1 MSSVKKGWLIA
12 AAVLVVGGLLLAG
25 GAFYFFNVDFH
36 SINSEKYE
44 MHSADIDP
52 EFEQI
57 DIDTSVAAV
66 RIEPSGDGS
75 CRMDCYEPAW
85 MKHTVQIENGVLQ
98 IREKSEKKWGVHFGI
113 DMEEPTLTLYLPKD
127 QYAALKLLVDTGDIR
142 VPKSF
147 TFDRV
152 QIGTD
157 KGDVDFGAQIT
168 GQAEFLTNTGTMKA
182 TGVSCESFTAESD
195 TGEVILEKVIASGR
209 LSITSQTGDVD
220 LEGCDGGE
228 ITVMTDTGD
237 VEGVLLSEKNF
248 RIDTDTGEVDVPKTT
263 GGGTCRIT
271 TDTGDIEIR
280 IQQ

>member
-12 AAVLVVGGLLLAG
+12 AAVLVVGGLLMAG
-25 GAFYFFNVDFH
+25 GAVYFCDLDFH
-36 SINSEKYE
+36 QFNTLKYE
-44 MHSADIDP
+44 MHSTDIDP

-66 RIEPSGDGS
+66 SIELSPDGN
-75 CRMDCYEPAW
+75 CRLDCYEPSK
-85 MKHTVQIENGVLQ
+85 MKHTAQVENGVLK
-98 IREKSEKKWGVHFGI
+98 IREVQKWEGGFGI

-127 QYAALKLLVDTGDIR
+127 QYAALKLMVDTGDIR

-157 KGDVDFGAQIT
+157 TGDVDFGAQIT
-168 GQAEFLTNTGTMKA
+168 GQAEFLTNTGTLKA
-182 TGVSCESFTAESD
+182 TDVSCESFTAESD
-195 TGEVILEKVIASGR
+195 TGEVILEKVIASGM